1 MSVRSYA
8 ALERGAANPSL
19 GLVESVAA
27 GLRMTPAER
36 SALHVLATRQ
46 DPPMPATPPGGE
58 WPQISPGLR
67 DLITQL
73 DPLPAAITDEMWTV
87 MARNQALTALT
98 SGWFDRVPRDQQN
111 LVLFL
116 FSPEGDRLL
125 PEVHAH
131 RQAAVAGLRYQ
142 YARNIASNRF
152 AALIGALLDT
162 GPEARDLWERHEIAM
177 PQRQC
182 STRVRHPAR
191 GLMEARIL
199 MTLPSART
207 WLMLT
212 QLPGSPVLP
221 AQLLPRDH
229 AQLSRPPPATGP
241 GPLRPGSAAAGHRP
255 GTRSRRHRSRFRG
268 HLPGRAAARHSGGPP
283 HPGNGSTHSCPRH
296 SILHRTG
303 IPPH

>member
-1 MSVRSYA
+1 VRRYA
-8 ALERGAANPSL
+8 ALERGAANPSV
-19 GLVESVAA
+19 GLVDSVAS

-58 WPQISPGLR
+58 WPQIDPDLR
-67 DLITQL
+67 DLIAQL
-73 DPLPAAITDEMWTV
+73 DPLPAAITDEMRTV

-98 SGWFDRVPRDQQN
+98 GGLVRKVPRDQQN

-152 AALIGALLDT
+152 AALISVLLDT
-162 GPEARDLWERHEIAM
+162 GLEARDLWEHHEITL

-182 STRVRHPAR
+182 STRVRHPSR
-191 GLMEARIL
+191 GLIQARTL
-199 MTLPSART
+199 MPLLSART
-207 WLMLT
+207 RGIG
-212 QLPGSPVLP
+212 GS
-221 AQLLPRDH
+221 QGGKMRQSCLLSP
-229 AQLSRPPPATGP
+229 S
-241 GPLRPGSAAAGHRP
+241 
-255 GTRSRRHRSRFRG
+255 
-268 HLPGRAAARHSGGPP
+268 
-283 HPGNGSTHSCPRH
+283 
-296 SILHRTG
+296 
-303 IPPH
+303 